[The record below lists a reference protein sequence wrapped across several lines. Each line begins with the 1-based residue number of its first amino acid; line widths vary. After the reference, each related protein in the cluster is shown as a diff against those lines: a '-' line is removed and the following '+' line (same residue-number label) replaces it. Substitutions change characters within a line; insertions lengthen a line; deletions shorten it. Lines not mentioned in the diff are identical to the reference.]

1 MVNEEFMKKF
11 DKAHVIFNPYLV
23 SDHSQAAVVIPN
35 GMKKK
40 KKAFKFANFKLRSL
54 KIHLRKLNWQ
64 NGNLFD
70 KVEELRNE
78 VKSIQS
84 KIDKDPYNKALRDS
98 EGRYQRNRIESV
110 QDVNGN
116 KFEGQDVAVQFVMH
130 FQKFLGQSF
139 NVQKINDC
147 SFLFYNKTSEDEAL
161 SMVNEVTSKK
171 IKDVLFYIG
180 GRGLRQGD
188 PMSPYLFTLVMECF
202 TLMMERNVKRNPKFQ
217 YHYGCKSMKI
227 THVCFADDLFIL
239 CHGDAVSVKVVRDS
253 INEFGDYSVL
263 LPNFNKSTIFF
274 GSVSGEVQEDIMK
287 VMHFKK
293 GKLPMKYLGVP
304 LIAKRL
310 GIMNFILKEINS
322 LLMGFLWCNGE
333 LSRGKAKIVWKKI
346 CKPKSHG
353 GLGLKDLENGIRLF
367 CTVKLNEKNFWEVNA
382 EVKDSYWRSEMKLLR
397 MIVSNRSLYSARL
410 TRDLMVADM
419 VSNGKWKW
427 PSEWKNEYPSIE
439 QINVPNLDA
448 EKEDWL
454 VWKNRDDKEC
464 KFSIRDVYKD
474 IRIQN
479 SEIQWA
485 KLISN
490 AESHDHLFSNCQFSD
505 AIWKK
510 LKVMM
515 QFQSH
520 TTGWDDIINELA
532 EMPNK
537 SSIWSIVRRLCLASV
552 VYCIWRERNNRVF
565 RDEICNWKVVLEMIC
580 ETVRLRLMGLTV
592 KNSKAVQQV
601 AKK

>member
-1 MVNEEFMKKF
+1 
-11 DKAHVIFNPYLV
+11 
-23 SDHSQAAVVIPN
+23 
-35 GMKKK
+35 
-40 KKAFKFANFKLRSL
+40 
-54 KIHLRKLNWQ
+54 
-64 NGNLFD
+64 
-70 KVEELRNE
+70 
-78 VKSIQS
+78 
-84 KIDKDPYNKALRDS
+84 
-98 EGRYQRNRIESV
+98 
-110 QDVNGN
+110 
-116 KFEGQDVAVQFVMH
+116 
-130 FQKFLGQSF
+130 
-139 NVQKINDC
+139 
-147 SFLFYNKTSEDEAL
+147 
-161 SMVNEVTSKK
+161 
-171 IKDVLFYIG
+171 
-180 GRGLRQGD
+180 
-188 PMSPYLFTLVMECF
+188 MSPYLFTLVMECF

-239 CHGDAVSVKVVRDS
+239 CHGDDDSVKVVRYS
-253 INEFGDYSVL
+253 INEFGDYSGL
-263 LPNFNKSTIFF
+263 LSNFNKSIIFF
-274 GSVSGEVQEDIMK
+274 GSASGEVQEDIMK
-287 VMHFKK
+287 VMPFEKA
-293 GKLPMKYLGVP
+293 KLPMKYLGVP

-346 CKPKSHG
+346 YTLWVKWIS
-353 GLGLKDLENGIRLF
+353 
-367 CTVKLNEKNFWEVNA
+367 TVKLNEKNFWEVNA

-397 MIVSNRSLYSARL
+397 MIVSKRSLYSARL

-427 PSEWKNEYPSIE
+427 PSEWKNKYPSIE

-454 VWKNRDDKEC
+454 VWKNMDDKEC
-464 KFSIRDVYKD
+464 KFSIREVYKD

-520 TTGWDDIINELA
+520 TTSWDDIINGLA

-537 SSIWSIVRRLCLASV
+537 SSIWSIIRRLCLAYA
-552 VYCIWRERNNRVF
+552 VYSIWRERNNRVF
-565 RDEICNWKVVLEMIC
+565 RDEICN
-580 ETVRLRLMGLTV
+580 
-592 KNSKAVQQV
+592 
-601 AKK
+601 